1 MHSKHIRVQ
10 SALSALDSFFVVK
23 SKKGGKVLDSI
34 FLYVEKNGEITS
46 IESVLNIRCSL
57 FC

>member
-1 MHSKHIRVQ
+1 M
-10 SALSALDSFFVVK
+10 
-23 SKKGGKVLDSI
+23 DSI